1 MSPPRLDTLRLKRS
15 TPLKPAN
22 GSANR
27 LRGPRQQG
35 FSQSQTNRQARQCL
49 AVSGHK
55 LRSARQSWALQASV
69 ATAQLGALRALKAR
83 SAGGALA
90 DRAGRA
96 LTRQGAHQS
105 GSYASMSPTPLT
117 K

>member
-27 LRGPRQQG
+27 LRGPWEQG
-35 FSQSQTNRQARQCL
+35 FSPRQATGRPGSVL

-55 LRSARQSWALQASV
+55 LRSARQSRALQASV
-69 ATAQLGALRALKAR
+69 ATAQQGGTGVAQGWRCTGR
-83 SAGGALA
+83 S
-90 DRAGRA
+90 
-96 LTRQGAHQS
+96 S
-105 GSYASMSPTPLT
+105 
-117 K
+117 